1 MPHPQSA
8 RSAVF
13 VGFEALC
20 RQHQLNAH
28 TLLRECGL
36 DPIVLRRQDLL
47 VDYARVGQVLN
58 LAAERSGH
66 QQFGLQLSQQRDYLV
81 FGPFGL
87 LLSQAESVH
96 DLVRITNQY
105 AHLHVTGIRLH
116 AEEKGEDVLLHYHLS
131 LAGLVDQRQ
140 LIELGVGVVFRAA
153 QLFFAQHWQPHYVT
167 FSHAEPSTTEVYE
180 RIFNVPVL
188 FAQQH
193 NSIAGDKTI
202 LTAKPSEQRHLLKHY
217 LTREYSAAES
227 NISIDYVGRC
237 QQVLRSLL
245 ATGEANLNTVASILD
260 IHPRQL
266 QIKLRNKG
274 VQFRTL
280 LETLRF
286 EEAKQQLTL
295 TNIRITDLALSL
307 GYADETAFS
316 RAFKRWSGMAPQRWR
331 QQQEKP
337 PATKGGGNIKG

>member
-1 MPHPQSA
+1 MPLPQSA

-20 RQHQLNAH
+20 RQHQLSAH

-116 AEEKGEDVLLHYHLS
+116 AEEKGEDVLLHYHLN
-131 LAGLVDQRQ
+131 LARSMDQRQ

-167 FSHAEPSTTEVYE
+167 FAHAEPHSTEVYQ

-188 FAQQH
+188 FAQH
-193 NSIAGDKTI
+193 SNSIVADKTI
-202 LTAKPSEQRHLLKHY
+202 LTAKPNEQRHLLKHY
-217 LTREYSAAES
+217 LTREYGGTES
-227 NISIDYVGRC
+227 YRPINYVERC

-260 IHPRQL
+260 MHPRQL
-266 QIKLRNKG
+266 QIKLHSKG
-274 VQFRTL
+274 ATFRTL
-280 LETLRF
+280 LEALRF

-316 RAFKRWSGMAPQRWR
+316 RAFKRWSGMAPQKWR
-331 QQQEKP
+331 QQQEQHLAKEGE
-337 PATKGGGNIKG
+337 AYS